1 MLYHG
6 TMTLSQIAQR
16 LNCETLA
23 GGSALQTEVQNVC
36 ACDMMSDVL
45 VVENDNLLLVTS
57 LTTEQVI
64 RTADIVGA
72 HGVLIT
78 NGKQPLEKT
87 IQLARQMNI
96 PLLRTKLSTF
106 DACVELGKLLGR

>member
-1 MLYHG
+1 MN
-6 TMTLSQIAQR
+6 
-16 LNCETLA
+16 LNQVVSELDCEVLA
-23 GGSALQTEVQNVC
+23 GQSRLDAPIENVC

-45 VVENDNLLLVTS
+45 VVEKEHLLLVTS

-78 NGKQPLEKT
+78 NGKQPLDKS
-87 IQLARQMNI
+87 IQLASQLGI
-96 PLLRTKLSTF
+96 PLLRTRHSTF
-106 DACVELGKLLGR
+106 EACVQLGHLLNR